1 MKECVNYYTLSHE
14 FRDMLSM
21 YTLDC
26 TKTSFSVIRNAVYDK
41 FAGVCCGWLYVHMLV
56 LPTLA

>member
-1 MKECVNYYTLSHE
+1 MLSHE

-26 TKTSFSVIRNAVYDK
+26 TKASCSVIRNAVYDK
-41 FAGVCCGWLYVHMLV
+41 FAALICDGLSDMLV
-56 LPTLA
+56 LTTLL